1 MKTKLPILSKIP
13 VLIALGTLAVT
24 VVSCGSYQNSSYY
37 DNDGVYG
44 SYERNDG
51 NVVNQ
56 YSEENIENGQ
66 AYAGEFR
73 AMQAEYQDQYEYF
86 TDVDNY
92 ASETE
97 NDTVVTVYNN
107 NYDSNQRYAGWGNN
121 NSNVTVNY
129 YDSGWY
135 GWNNWYSPWGWN
147 TWNRPYWG
155 WNSWYGANW
164 GWGWNSYYGSNW
176 GWGWNNWYSPYWYGG
191 YYNNWYNPYGYGYYG
206 RNVAYSSG
214 PRGGRPYYGNSGRLS
229 GRNNVNFNNP
239 RSTYSNP
246 RNSTQPR
253 SSTSSSNP
261 RPRSTYSNP
270 RNNSSNPRPRSNNYS
285 TPRPRSSTS
294 TPRSSTPRPRSSS
307 YSSPRSSGGSF
318 GGSRGGGSFGGSR
331 SGGGRR

>member
-13 VLIALGTLAVT
+13 ALFALGTLAIT
-24 VVSCGSYQNSSYY
+24 VVSCSSYQNSSYY

-44 SYERNDG
+44 NYERND
-51 NVVNQ
+51 NDVVNQ

-97 NDTVVTVYNN
+97 NDTVVTVYNK
-107 NYDSNQRYAGWGNN
+107 NYDDNERYAGWG
-121 NSNVTVNY
+121 SNDHDVTINY
-129 YDSGWY
+129 YNS
-135 GWNNWYSPWGWN
+135 GWNNWYSP
-147 TWNRPYWG
+147 YWG
-155 WNSWYGANW
+155 
-164 GWGWNSYYGSNW
+164 YYN
-176 GWGWNNWYSPYWYGG
+176 YSPYWYGG
-191 YYNNWYNPYGYGYYG
+191 YYNNWYGSNWGWGWNSYYGPNWGWGWNSWYSPYYYGGYYNNWYHPYGYGYYG

-214 PRGGRPYYGNSGRLS
+214 PRGGTPYYNSGRLS
-229 GRNNVNFNNP
+229 GRNNVNLNKP

-246 RNSTQPR
+246 RSSTQPR
-253 SSTSSSNP
+253 NSSNSSTP

-270 RNNSSNPRPRSNNYS
+270 RNNSSSTPRPRTNNYS
-285 TPRPRSSTS
+285 TPKPRTNTS

-307 YSSPRSSGGSF
+307 YSTPRSSSGSF

-331 SGGGRR
+331 SGGRR